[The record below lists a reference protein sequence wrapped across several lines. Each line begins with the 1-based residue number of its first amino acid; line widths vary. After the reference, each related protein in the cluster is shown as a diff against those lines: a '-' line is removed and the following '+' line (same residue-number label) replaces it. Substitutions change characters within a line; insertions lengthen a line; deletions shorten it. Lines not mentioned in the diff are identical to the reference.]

1 MKNQPNLESVIAEL
15 ERRGVILPKGPV
27 RLDEYGDS
35 PELEAEL
42 IELVRSGRKRGTAAL
57 VWSYE
62 AEGSALPQ
70 AGDIEVVVDSFGSP
84 RLVTRVLSARVV
96 SFSEVTEEHAAL
108 EGEGD
113 LSLQYWQQTHWEFF
127 ARECAQ
133 IDRISTPE
141 MPVVCVQFELLNVL
155 S

>member
-1 MKNQPNLESVIAEL
+1 MKDQPNLESVIAEL
-15 ERRGVILPKGPV
+15 EGLGVILPNGPV

-42 IELVRSGRKRGTAAL
+42 IELVKSGKKRGTAAL

-70 AGDIEVVVDSFGSP
+70 VGDIEIVIDSFGSP
-84 RLVTRVLSARVV
+84 RLVTRVLAVKV
-96 SFSEVTEEHAAL
+96 FPFSEVTEEHAAL

-127 ARECAQ
+127 TRECNQ
-133 IDRISTPE
+133 ISRRPTPE